1 MFLGI
6 DFIKLFLNPKTWLYL
21 AILAAVSW
29 SGYKGYNWIYDR
41 GASSR
46 DAEVTKLTGERDTA
60 VANYDTYKGEYDT
73 WIRTTKKAQEQY
85 LKEQFADLEARQKRL
100 TEAEAAA
107 RNKPTQIK
115 EVIKY
120 VPAEVDAN
128 YKLPVGFVRLYN
140 DSIQGAATGTNA
152 ITGLPQGQFFDV
164 GEASGIALSQFGQ
177 IAASNNAECV
187 LRGKVIEEW
196 QGWYQTNAASF
207 ERIRTWQDTNGPKH
221 IEGAGS
227 QPPQ

>member
-21 AILAAVSW
+21 LILAAVTW

-46 DAEVTKLTGERDTA
+46 DAEVTKLSGERDQA
-60 VANYDTYKGEYDT
+60 IADYNTYKGEYDE
-73 WIRTTKKAQEQY
+73 WVNKTKKAQEQY
-85 LKEQFADLEARQKRL
+85 LAEQLADLKARQERL
-100 TEAEAAA
+100 AAAEEAA

-120 VPAEVDAN
+120 VPAEVDTAF
-128 YKLPVGFVRLYN
+128 KLPVGFVRLYSE
-140 DSIQGAATGTNA
+140 SIQGAPAGTGSL
-152 ITGLPQGQFFDV
+152 TGLPQGQFFDV
-164 GEASGIALSQFGQ
+164 GETSGIALSQFGQ

-196 QGWYQTNAASF
+196 QGWYHTNAASF
-207 ERIRTWQDTNGPKH
+207 EKIRAWQDANGPKP
-221 IEGAGS
+221 IEGAG
-227 QPPQ
+227 QPAQ